1 MVVDKACIF
10 RLGER
15 FFAFPGE
22 DVREVTEIGKL
33 SPVPRSS
40 DVLLGLVSS
49 RGLIYPLLDLGLKLE
64 LDNQLLSSENTL
76 STHGALANA
85 ITPKSSSKTEPRQQ
99 GRHALVVRDGDGEV
113 ALAVDEV
120 VGYES
125 KMTTE
130 DTDMRLEIEAALG
143 VDTSKKSEEYPSYYQ
158 GDLFYFSGHEVMMLK
173 LAPLLDAMTIEVV

>member
-1 MVVDKACIF
+1 MIVDKACIF

-15 FFAFPGE
+15 FFAFPGQ

-40 DVLLGLVSS
+40 DVLLGLVAS

-64 LDNQLLSSENTL
+64 LDNQLLNSENTL
-76 STHGALANA
+76 STNGVSNA
-85 ITPKSSSKTEPRQQ
+85 IAPKSSNKTEP
-99 GRHALVVRDGDGEV
+99 RHALVVRDGEGEV

-120 VGYES
+120 VGYEAKIS
-125 KMTTE
+125 TE